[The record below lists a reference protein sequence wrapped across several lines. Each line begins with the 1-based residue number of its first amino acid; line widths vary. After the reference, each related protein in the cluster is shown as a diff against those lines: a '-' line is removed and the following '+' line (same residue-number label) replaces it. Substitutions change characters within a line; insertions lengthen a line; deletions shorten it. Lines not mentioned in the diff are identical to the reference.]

1 MINQRKMIDVV
12 NENFERYAGNVILD
26 RAICDVRD
34 MLKPSARMLIYSQ
47 MAITKNTHKKPF
59 IKSAR
64 VVGDC
69 LGHLYE
75 HGESSCYGS
84 YMRMSKDFTMRV
96 PLEECQ
102 GNNGTMTKNGDEAAM
117 RYTELRLSEIAS
129 YLYNGL
135 DKNAIGNNWRNN
147 FDETEQYPGVMPSI
161 GYFNLCNGTQGLGIA
176 ISSSIP
182 QFSLREVNGAI
193 IKLIQNPDI
202 SDKDLIIMPDFA
214 TGGILVNA
222 NEVYQALI
230 IGQGAACKLRAVMN
244 YNPDTNS
251 ILVTELP
258 YSVYSEVIKA
268 QIHDLMEDEQYGIKN
283 IHDNTGKTPEI
294 ILELNKGVNP
304 KKMIEKLYKDTSL
317 ENHFTINMWVLK
329 DGRFPQIMGLRQI
342 FQEYIAHIR
351 SCKYREIQ
359 FDLDKALAR
368 KNIVDGLIKACSII
382 DEVVAL
388 IRSSSNP
395 SEAASRLISTF
406 EFNEEQAKAILAM
419 KLSSLTKLDIAKL
432 TEEQAELVEKIEW
445 CNHLLNDST
454 ALDAELIKILQEVA
468 DKFGDERRTKI
479 LDLVEETEESE
490 SEKINEENVAV
501 MLFNNNMLRV
511 VPTNEIQDGKRGR
524 KGNNIKPP
532 KNATLI
538 NTLYTTNLST
548 IAAFTDTGYMY
559 NLSLTDLQYN
569 EDYSIYDLTK
579 LNASE
584 KVLLIIDTTSFNL
597 YKNFIT
603 ISKHGFIKKSDIS
616 EYNVC
621 HKKGFAAVK
630 LEENDKLVNVYLS
643 SDDNDKILVA
653 SSSGNYNFY
662 PLNQISSTGRVTK
675 GVKAIKLIDN
685 EYIQS
690 STIIKNNLQYKGI
703 LTISS
708 NGKGKIT
715 PISDFSITTR
725 AIKGSQVM
733 TLKDD
738 EHLATVYA
746 VQENQEKL
754 FISASNKAIL
764 LDILTI
770 PLQNRMTNGVLIID
784 ARNKNGTIEVI

>member
-1 MINQRKMIDVV
+1 MANLTPIIEQA
-12 NENFERYAGNVILD
+12 FTQYAGAVLQS
-26 RAICDVRD
+26 RALVDVRD
-34 MLKPSARMLIYSQ
+34 GLKPSARQIFYCLY
-47 MAITKNTHKKPF
+47 TDKFTHNKPF
-59 IKSAR
+59 KKTLKAIGSASR
-64 VVGDC
+64 MYIHGD
-69 LGHLYE
+69 
-75 HGESSCYGS
+75 SSAEGII
-84 YMRMSKDFTMRV
+84 MRAGQPF
-96 PLEECQ
+96 
-102 GNNGTMTKNGDEAAM
+102 AM
-117 RYTELRLSEIAS
+117 RYPLIEVEGSFGNLMESGNWAAPRYTSARLTEFGEYMFNSINKNTIS
-129 YLYNGL
+129 VWL
-135 DKNAIGNNWRNN
+135 DNYDA
-147 FDETEQYPGVMPSI
+147 TEQYPSVLPNIGVPGWI
-161 GYFNLCNGTQGLGIA
+161 NGTMGIGIGA
-176 ISSSIP
+176 SSSIAP
-182 QFSLREVNGAI
+182 MNLKEVNHALIQI
-193 IKLIQNPDI
+193 IKNPNI
-202 SDKDLIIMPDFA
+202 SFDKIVCYPDFPTGA
-214 TGGILVNA
+214 TLLNR
-222 NEVYQALI
+222 NEVKDSLQN
-230 IGQGAACKLRAVMN
+230 GQGNSCKLRATITYQPEDN
-244 YNPDTNS
+244 CL
-251 ILVTELP
+251 IVTEIP
-258 YSVYSEVIKA
+258 YMLYTNTICKELETIITENETTTFIERFNDLTGSTPLIK
-268 QIHDLMEDEQYGIKN
+268 IYLK
-283 IHDNTGKTPEI
+283 
-294 ILELNKGVNP
+294 KGTNP
-304 KKMIEKLYKDTSL
+304 KTAINYLYKNTSL
-317 ENHFTINMWVLK
+317 ESYYSINMTMLQ
-329 DGRFPQIMGLRQI
+329 DGKYPKVFGLRQI
-342 FQEYIAHIR
+342 FDEYITHIR
-351 SCKYREIQ
+351 VCKRREIQ

-368 KNIVDGLIKACSII
+368 KNIVDGLIKAYSII

-406 EFNEEQAKAILAM
+406 DFNEEQAKAILAM
-419 KLSSLTKLDIAKL
+419 KLSSLTKLDIVKL

-579 LNASE
+579 LSTSE

-597 YKNFIT
+597 YTNFIT

-643 SDDNDKILVA
+643 SDDNDKILVV
-653 SSSGNYNFY
+653 SSNGNYNFY
-662 PLNQISSTGRVTK
+662 PLNQVSSTGRVTK
-675 GVKAIKLIDN
+675 GVKAIKLIEN
-685 EYIQS
+685 ECIQS
-690 STIIKNNLQYKGI
+690 STIVKNNLQYKGI

-715 PISDFSITTR
+715 PISDFSVTTR

-733 TLKDD
+733 ALKDD

-784 ARNKNGTIEVI
+784 ARNKNSTIEVI